1 LLLVDDHPVF
11 RQGLVE
17 LLNLEPGLEV
27 VGEAESGEA
36 GVEMA
41 GTLHPDVV
49 IMDVMLPGMGGIEAT
64 RRIHSLYGDTR
75 VLLLSAQEPASMAEA
90 MEVGARGYLSKTV
103 TPEKL
108 VAAVRAVVQ
117 GGHIFYPATSSLPLF
132 APAASDPLRAL
143 TGKEREVLSLA
154 AQGLTAAEIGKKLF
168 LSPKTVETYRS
179 RALRKLG
186 LETRAEL
193 VAFAQRTGILRG

>member
-1 LLLVDDHPVF
+1 MRRRSQRGASLDP
-11 RQGLVE
+11 
-17 LLNLEPGLEV
+17 EPGLEV

-64 RRIHSLYGDTR
+64 RRIHSLPGDTR
-75 VLLLSAQEPASMAEA
+75 VLL
-90 MEVGARGYLSKTV
+90 
-103 TPEKL
+103 
-108 VAAVRAVVQ
+108 
-117 GGHIFYPATSSLPLF
+117 
-132 APAASDPLRAL
+132 
-143 TGKEREVLSLA
+143 LA

-179 RALRKLG
+179 RSLRKLG